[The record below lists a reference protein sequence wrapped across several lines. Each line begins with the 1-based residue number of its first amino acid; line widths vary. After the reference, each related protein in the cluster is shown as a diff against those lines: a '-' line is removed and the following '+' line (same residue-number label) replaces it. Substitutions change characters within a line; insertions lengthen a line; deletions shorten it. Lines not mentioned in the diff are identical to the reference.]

1 MEINKRIFNIAK
13 SNEIYLDDDHQSAI
27 DLHPLY
33 ASDEPELTQ
42 LYERFASKWISES
55 VKRTVVYR
63 GKFFITERSK
73 KLYDVINYCLDM
85 LFVNNRIQFLLHAQQ
100 IKREEQKSSSQLQHQ
115 KQKPEEIFPN
125 HLLTKEKQRSQS
137 KQFHDEE
144 QLLLIPSQLSSRS
157 LPYNNFIENLSSR
170 IERNSIENFSQ
181 YKNKDDIDM
190 NDMIGKNK
198 SYTERKFNRK
208 ESSRTEINNSW
219 KFTSSSNMIRYTNVF

>member
-73 KLYDVINYCLDM
+73 KLYDVINYCLD
-85 LFVNNRIQFLLHAQQ
+85 I
-100 IKREEQKSSSQLQHQ
+100 
-115 KQKPEEIFPN
+115 
-125 HLLTKEKQRSQS
+125 
-137 KQFHDEE
+137 
-144 QLLLIPSQLSSRS
+144 LLIPSQLSSRS

-208 ESSRTEINNSW
+208 ESSRTKINNSW
-219 KFTSSSNMIRYTNVF
+219 KFIPSANMIRYTNVF